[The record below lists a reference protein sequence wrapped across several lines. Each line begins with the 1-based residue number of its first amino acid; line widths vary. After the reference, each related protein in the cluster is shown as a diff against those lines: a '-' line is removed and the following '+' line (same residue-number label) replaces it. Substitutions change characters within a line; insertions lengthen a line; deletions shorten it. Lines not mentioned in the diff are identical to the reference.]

1 MIEHWSSMS
10 CLHMILCQPCTLV
23 AFFVVRRDMRFLFRI
38 WHPRYAHAPGIFHHL
53 FTGVPGEL
61 EAYWQRNQDLAS
73 KVGWP
78 NVDSWRVIRL
88 PKHLVSYFVVLPLR
102 YPKKKLRTKSFSF
115 RFASMV
121 TGPMPN
127 NPSKFIRSSQ
137 QLVPTPQLWILEFCL
152 LAGIL

>member
-61 EAYWQRNQDLAS
+61 GAYWQRNQDLAS

-102 YPKKKLRTKSFSF
+102 YPKKKLRTKSFS
-115 RFASMV
+115 ASHLWWRGRCP
-121 TGPMPN
+121 TTLRNLYDP
-127 NPSKFIRSSQ
+127 PSNWSQ
-137 QLVPTPQLWILEFCL
+137 L
-152 LAGIL
+152 LNFGY